1 MAWRL
6 HLTNQAVQHLDI
18 IGGRQPLLAAWSR
31 RDRVAFY
38 NLQNG
43 AIVEERTLAVP
54 PDGDRRSEA
63 WQVFVD
69 GLVSPYDAYLPSVRL
84 TNLTILIT
92 DDGRMRL
99 YYTADDQLYLD
110 NGDQEIT
117 LDMAGATGFVALSLD
132 RFLGLSAALD
142 RSGRLHVYQQHI
154 RVGDFDLGLSVEAD
168 LTAMVA
174 MARGGGS
181 IFASDGQCVVLTDSS
196 GRARKRL
203 DTHYT
208 IGQMACSPD
217 GRYLALCDEETG
229 VIRVYDGEDL
239 TAGYQR
245 FAIDL
250 VAKAVQVQLLAEMPP
265 PLVAL
270 KALTIANDGT
280 LAFAMSGV
288 ICVTDVSQM
297 DRLPRPQTLL

>member
-18 IGGRQPLLAAWSR
+18 IDGRQPLLAAWSR

-38 NLQNG
+38 NLANG
-43 AIVEERTLAVP
+43 TVVEERTLAP
-54 PDGDRRSEA
+54 PPADDRRSES
-63 WQVFVD
+63 WQAFIG
-69 GLVSPYDAYLPSVRL
+69 GLVTPYDAYLPSIRL
-84 TNLTILIT
+84 ANLTVLLT

-99 YYTADDQLYLD
+99 YYTADDRLYLD
-110 NGDQEIT
+110 NGEQEIA
-117 LDMAGATGFVALSLD
+117 LDMAGANSFVALALD
-132 RFLGLSAALD
+132 RFLGFSAALD
-142 RSGRLHVYQQHI
+142 RTGRLHIYQQHI

-168 LTAMVA
+168 LAAMVA
-174 MARGGGS
+174 IARGGGS
-181 IFASDGQCVVLTDSS
+181 IFASDGRCVVLTDSS
-196 GRARKRL
+196 GRVRRRL
-203 DTHYT
+203 DPHYT
-208 IGQMACSPD
+208 ISQMACSPD
-217 GRYLALCDEETG
+217 GRHLALCDEETG

-239 TAGYQR
+239 SAGYQR

-270 KALTIANDGT
+270 KALTVANNGT

-288 ICVTDVSQM
+288 ICVTDLSQL